1 MKYLGI
7 DYGSKKVGVAVS
19 DDGGNLAFP
28 KCVIENNTELLDT
41 VLQIIK
47 DERVKE
53 VVFGASYNYKGKE
66 NPIMKDIKQFKQL
79 IEERCGLHVHFES
92 EVLTS
97 AQTRLQPHA
106 SDEPRSRKK
115 KKHIYT
121 DDSAAALILQSY
133 LDRIKNQELGIR
145 KK

>member
-7 DYGSKKVGVAVS
+7 DYGSKKVGIAIS

-28 KCVIENNTELLDT
+28 KCVIENNAVLLDAI
-41 VLQIIK
+41 LQIIK
-47 DERVKE
+47 DEHVGE
-53 VVFGASYNYKGKE
+53 IVIGASYNYKGVE
-66 NPIMKDIKQFKQL
+66 NPIMKDIKKFKQAL
-79 IEERCGLHVHFES
+79 GERCILPVHFES

-115 KKHIYT
+115 KKHTPI

-133 LDRIKNQELGIR
+133 LDGFKN
-145 KK
+145 